1 MIHAAIMDIYIYTYS
16 PDFKK
21 WLKTR
26 IEYLTAFESF
36 VSFFNCKDMIRGV
49 NESRYSN
56 LIRKI
61 LEFDLELIEMS
72 SPYFKKMVENS
83 Y

>member
-1 MIHAAIMDIYIYTYS
+1 MNH
-16 PDFKK
+16 
-21 WLKTR
+21 LCR
-26 IEYLTAFESF
+26 
-36 VSFFNCKDMIRGV
+36 FFNCKDMIRGV
-49 NESRYSN
+49 NESRYLN

-72 SPYFKKMVENS
+72 SPNFKKMVENS